1 LYVHTVTLHF
11 IHINTSKQVV
21 AGDRSVM
28 PMPKILQE
36 EKFCDKMIRQGL
48 ARKDLQKLDIMA
60 RLTAKITLA
69 CDSLLRTLPPQ
80 VTMYN
85 CSVSMK
91 V

>member
-1 LYVHTVTLHF
+1 
-11 IHINTSKQVV
+11 
-21 AGDRSVM
+21 
-28 PMPKILQE
+28 MPKILQE

-80 VTMYN
+80 VTTYFIATAILCN
-85 CSVSMK
+85 LELYLV
-91 V
+91 